1 MGTRS
6 DATNLIE
13 MARLADDAIVVVSA
27 GRDFNQRAWSIPR
40 DTTESLGDRDRSEL
54 KQHIGLQK

>member
-6 DATNLIE
+6 HATNLIE
-13 MARLADDAIVVVSA
+13 MVRLADDAIVVVSA

-40 DTTESLGDRDRSEL
+40 DTTESLGDRDRCEL